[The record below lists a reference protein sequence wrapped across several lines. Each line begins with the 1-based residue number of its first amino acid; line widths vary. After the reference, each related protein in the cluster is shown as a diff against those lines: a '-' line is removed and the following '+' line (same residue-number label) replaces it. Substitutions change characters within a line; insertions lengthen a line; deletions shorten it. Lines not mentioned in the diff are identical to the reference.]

1 MNESKVKQNGLVRTL
16 RRLAVSLLVLVLVFT
31 LAITTFLHSAFFQKK
46 FYSSFIAPAIEE
58 RGLKIDF
65 NGFNYSFPASF
76 SLPSTVIYFH
86 DTAVVRSGSIE
97 VRDIIWSTTLGI
109 DAIELD
115 TIEVLQ
121 PVDGL
126 LMRNM
131 VRSVLDS
138 SSNGESSLFALDIA
152 TLNFKGISIPF
163 EDSTK
168 GFVAFYLNQ
177 LNVDDAVAADSLF
190 SIVKYEGY
198 EINMFSNQMGYRA
211 NGNYEFDFL
220 AESPELMS
228 IQGILKGSD
237 TVTVWNGKISI
248 PDNPNLAD
256 RLDEKFWKIFQNASF
271 NYQLSADSAGFM
283 GWLIGGNEAY
293 EIRTKYKQGNT
304 GKYNIEG
311 DIFPKESLYNWSL
324 FEGYEDIFE
333 YVKPNQAE
341 IKVQTDFSDVD
352 WSLKFIDQHS
362 EIVLKSPGIDE
373 PVRATILSKS
383 LGLGPIQRATAQLSL
398 LPNMSAVIE
407 NKNFQVLGVF
417 PSLVSQGKK
426 VRGIG
431 ASYYHTASKDTLWLS
446 SLDSNFD
453 VELAASKALGIT
465 KISGKLN
472 AVSLDILD
480 PLDSGQVLMTD
491 VECTFNEE
499 GIGALLLSNTVLS
512 RPNDV
517 IFLRTLNVIHKVSS
531 GVRAINLSS
540 DVLDFSISGKWDLQ
554 DMPLIAEH
562 IVQDVIVQDPKP
574 WIPADFSFDLHAGDI
589 GWIADLAHVDV
600 LVSEQTRAFGYYSGS
615 NRYWST
621 ECNIPS
627 FRSKDF
633 SGKGIA
639 LKAAQN
645 QRVHSSSIQAE
656 SFDYKRF
663 KFKDIVLNTAGEMNQ
678 REVKMDFSFID
689 SIPSHVNLNG
699 DFSKGQI
706 NMDSLSF
713 NIGTSS
719 FSSTRSG
726 SIVWEDSKIRADSVG
741 AVGPSGAIWLT
752 GNLLSKNNPELAF
765 TANDLDADVLNYII
779 RNDDVVLSGKL
790 SAHLNLAQS
799 FEQPELLSN
808 LKFEDFGL
816 NDFTYGDFTVKAS
829 YNEEDQVY
837 VSGQMRQGNTSSF
850 TFNSRFDFHQNEI
863 DLRASLDQFAI
874 EPFNPLLGGVLDE
887 LRGNLQG
894 GLELYGP
901 IDSYKLN
908 GALSLTDGHFTVPI
922 VGSELS
928 SNEALE
934 IKLTEEVISLDTGT
948 FFVPSDSTL
957 AKVYGDV
964 YHDRFDSLVFDLK
977 LHSDSILAVNMQRNV
992 DGFFYGTAVVLG
1004 DLLLEGPLEQLHLD
1018 LVLATKEGT
1027 NFKIPLDNPTAVEMP
1042 SYIRFTDASLPR
1054 PDTIETKSLEYFTTD
1069 IAINATPEAQV
1080 ELVLDEV
1087 LGDVIKARGT
1097 GNLRLKLLEDESLE
1111 LYGLYTLESG
1121 SYLFT
1126 LQNIINKQFEVV
1138 EGGSIL
1144 WSGDLY
1150 DAEINMDA
1158 KYSLSTDLD
1167 GLVSN
1172 PNYNN
1177 ENVDVDLIINLS
1189 GALMNPDISFSVEL
1203 PNAPSSYLEELQR
1216 HFLNEDAMNY
1226 QAFSLLM
1233 LGDFYQ
1239 QDLTVQ
1245 EGFDLGNSVQSNTSE
1260 LLVSEFGSWLAAGIG
1275 SYVDLEFDYTSGL
1288 NPYTN
1293 LTDPQNNLNLG
1304 VGKDFLDGRLSINS
1318 SLDIPIGNQGAST
1331 LLLGDT
1337 ELMYSLTKDGK
1348 IKVRAFNRSNRNDP
1362 LMQNS
1367 GPYTQGVG
1375 ILFHKEFEK
1384 VLKD

>member
-1 MNESKVKQNGLVRTL
+1 LS
-16 RRLAVSLLVLVLVFT
+16 
-31 LAITTFLHSAFFQKK
+31 
-46 FYSSFIAPAIEE
+46 
-58 RGLKIDF
+58 
-65 NGFNYSFPASF
+65 
-76 SLPSTVIYFH
+76 
-86 DTAVVRSGSIE
+86 
-97 VRDIIWSTTLGI
+97 I
-109 DAIELD
+109 DALLLD

-121 PVDGL
+121 PIDGPL
-126 LMRNM
+126 IREM
-131 VRSVLDS
+131 VRSVLDT
-138 SSNGESSLFALDIA
+138 SSNGESDFFALDI
-152 TLNFKGISIPF
+152 TTVHFKGVSVLLK
-163 EDSTK
+163 DSTE
-168 GFVAFYLNQ
+168 GFVACYINELNI
-177 LNVDDAVAADSLF
+177 DDAVAADSLF
-190 SIVKYEGY
+190 SLLQYDGY
-198 EINMFSNQMGYRA
+198 EMKMFSDQV
-211 NGNYEFDFL
+211 NYQVDGKFDFEFM
-220 AESPELMS
+220 AESPDLVA
-228 IQGILKGSD
+228 IQGLLKGSGTD
-237 TVTVWNGKISI
+237 VEWYGNIKF
-248 PDNPNLAD
+248 PDHPNLRN
-256 RLDEKFWKIFQNASF
+256 RLDEKYWDIFQHAQ
-271 NYQLSADSAGFM
+271 YHYELSTDSTGVM
-283 GWLIGGNEAY
+283 GALVGGNDSY
-293 EIRTKYKQGNT
+293 EIRTKYKWEVK
-304 GKYNIEG
+304 GKCNIEG
-311 DIFPKESLYNWSL
+311 DIIPKGSLYNWSL
-324 FEGYEDIFE
+324 FDGYETFFE
-333 YVKPNQAE
+333 FLKPNRAE

-362 EIVLKSPGIDE
+362 EIMLNSPGINE
-373 PVRATILSKS
+373 PVRATILSDS
-383 LGLGPIQRATAQLSL
+383 LRLGPLNSARAQLSL
-398 LPNMSAVIE
+398 LPHISAVIE
-407 NKNFQVLGVF
+407 NESYQVIGVF
-417 PSLVSQGKK
+417 PSVVSQGKN
-426 VRGIG
+426 VRGIN
-431 ASYYHTASKDTLWLS
+431 ASFYHTAAKDTLWLS

-453 VELAASKALGIT
+453 VELAASKELGTT

-472 AVSLDILD
+472 AVSLEILD
-480 PLDSGQVLMTD
+480 PLDSGQVLMAD

-499 GIGALLLSNTVLS
+499 GIGTLLLSNAVLS

-517 IFLRTLNVIHKVSS
+517 IFLSALDVNHNVSS
-531 GVRAINLSS
+531 GVRSIDLSS
-540 DVLDFSISGKWDLQ
+540 DVLDFSIAGRWDLQ
-554 DMPLIAEH
+554 DIPPIAEH
-562 IVQDVIVQDPKP
+562 IWQDVIVQNPQP
-574 WIPADFSFDLHAGDI
+574 WIPADFSFNLHAGNV

-600 LVSEQTRAFGYYSGS
+600 LVSEQTRAFGYYSGF

-627 FRSKDF
+627 FHSKEF
-633 SGKGIA
+633 SGKGIF
-639 LKAAQN
+639 LKASQN
-645 QRVHSSSIQAE
+645 QSVHSSVIQSE
-656 SFDYKRF
+656 SFDYKGL
-663 KFKDIVLNTAGEMNQ
+663 KFKDIALNTTGVENQ
-678 REVKMDFSFID
+678 RGVDLDFNYID
-689 SIPSHVNLNG
+689 TIPSRVNFNG
-699 DFSKGQI
+699 QFSKGEI
-706 NMDSLSF
+706 IMDSLSF
-713 NIGTSS
+713 NVGTSS
-719 FSSTRSG
+719 FSSTRPG
-726 SIVWEDSKIRADSVG
+726 SIVWKDSKIIADSVG
-741 AVGPSGAIWLT
+741 VVGSSGALWLT
-752 GNLLSKNNPELAF
+752 GNLLSKNNPEITF
-765 TANDLDADVLNYII
+765 TIADLDADILNYIL
-779 RNDDVVLSGKL
+779 RNNDVALLGKL
-790 SAHLNLAQS
+790 NADLKLAQS
-799 FEQPELLSN
+799 IEEPEVLSN
-808 LKFEDFGL
+808 IKFENFGL
-816 NDFTYGDFTVKAS
+816 NGFTYGDFTAKGS
-829 YNEEDQVY
+829 YTEEDQIF
-837 VSGQMRQGNTSSF
+837 VSGQMRQGNASSF
-850 TFNSRFDFHQNEI
+850 TFNSRFNFLQKTI

-874 EPFNPLLGGVLDE
+874 DPFNPLLGGVLDE

-894 GLELYGP
+894 GIELYGP
-901 IDSYKLN
+901 LDSYELN
-908 GALSLTDGHFTVPI
+908 GAFSLTEGHFTVPI

-928 SNEALE
+928 STDALE
-934 IKLTEEVISLDTGT
+934 IKLTEDAISLDTGV

-957 AKVYGDV
+957 ATVFGDIF
-964 YHDRFDSLVFDLK
+964 HNRFDSLEFDLR

-992 DGFFYGTAVVLG
+992 DGYFYGSAVVLG

-1018 LVLATKEGT
+1018 LVVATKEGT

-1054 PDTIETKSLEYFTTD
+1054 PDTVQTKSLEYFTTD

-1111 LYGLYTLESG
+1111 LYGLYTLQSG

-1189 GALMNPDISFSVEL
+1189 GALMNPDITFSVEL

-1260 LLVSEFGSWLAAGIG
+1260 LLVSEFGSWLTAGIG

-1337 ELMYSLTKDGK
+1337 ELVYSLTKDGK
-1348 IKVRAFNRSNRNDP
+1348 IKIRAFNRSNRNDP

-1384 VLKD
+1384 VLND